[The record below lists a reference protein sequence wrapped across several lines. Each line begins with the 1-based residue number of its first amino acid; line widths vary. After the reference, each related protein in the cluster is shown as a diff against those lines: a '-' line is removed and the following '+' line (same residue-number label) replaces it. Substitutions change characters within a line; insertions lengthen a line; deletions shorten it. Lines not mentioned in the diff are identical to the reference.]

1 MKQKILNKAT
11 IIKYSKNC
19 FLLLIPII
27 IWNLAFRDLL
37 PTQFTFEVY
46 WDDIPWFV
54 YWGEN
59 FFRVLVFF
67 IPLLMPLSFFTKR
80 QKLGIVIYLLGTF
93 IYFLSWRPLILYPT
107 SSWSTS
113 LIGFV
118 APAFT
123 PVIILIGIAIIGN
136 KLFFGF
142 RQSTVVYLIVS
153 AAFTFFHIWHVMIV
167 HSILNF

>member
-1 MKQKILNKAT
+1 MNKST
-11 IIKYSKNC
+11 IFKYLKNC

-37 PTQFTFEVY
+37 PTPFTFEVF
-46 WDDIPWFV
+46 WDDIPGFV

-59 FFRVLVFF
+59 FFRILVFSF
-67 IPLLMPLSFFTKR
+67 PLLMPLSLFTKK
-80 QKLGIVIYLLGTF
+80 QKLGLVIYLLGTF
-93 IYFLSWRPLILYPT
+93 IYFLSWRPLILYPA

-113 LIGFV
+113 LIGFI

-123 PVIILIGIAIIGN
+123 PLVMLVGIALIGN

-142 RQSTVVYLIVS
+142 RQSTIVYLLVS
-153 AAFTFFHIWHVMIV
+153 VVFTIFHTWHVMIV
-167 HSILNF
+167 YSALNF